1 MTIERKLLGTSPSGG
16 ATDVAEVFSI
26 DLYDG
31 NGGTKTI
38 TSGIDISGEG
48 GLVITKA
55 RDIVEGMNW
64 VDTVRGAPNYMRSH
78 VNDVSSAL
86 TTGLTAFNSTG
97 HVYGSNSEVN
107 QNTKK
112 YVAWTFRKKEKFFDV
127 VTYTG
132 NEATSRM
139 IAHSLGSTPAV
150 IIVKSTTA
158 NGDWYVYHT
167 SLGRLKVITL
177 NSTGAAYSD
186 SGPWYNQAPTSTHF
200 GVGSD
205 GATNG
210 NGQTYVAYLFADN
223 SAEDADDQMIKC
235 GSYTGNGSATGPVV
249 NVGWEPQFLLVKK
262 TTGGG
267 SWVIT
272 DSMRGMV
279 SGGADPYLAADTNAV
294 ENNGQTAIDLTA
306 TGFKLTNNSGLWN
319 SNNHTYIYMAIRAPM
334 MKKPEAATDVFAIS
348 QWDGTQWP
356 SGFPVDWFF
365 MRKDA
370 EDSTQVHTRLSGN
383 MEIYSTSATTVENN
397 DTFGS
402 YRLFDFNDGVWN
414 ENVAGGDYAF
424 MFSRAKG
431 FFDVVSY
438 AGNSSATNRPHSLG
452 VAPEMMI
459 IKGRDISQNWVVWHK
474 DIASSSP
481 YYEIV
486 LNLDE
491 AQTDVNNTNA
501 VFSGVPT
508 DTTFPLPSGTASGTN
523 RTGYNYFAYLFA
535 TLAGISKVGS
545 YTGNGSS
552 QTINCGFSSG
562 AKFVLIKRAN
572 ASGDWYMWNT
582 TRGIV
587 AGNDTHY
594 SLNNTDT
601 AITTD
606 DSVDP
611 ANSGFIVNQV
621 SATNINVSSSTY
633 IFYAI
638 A

>member
-1 MTIERKLLGTSPSGG
+1 MTIERKVGMGIAGQPTGP
-16 ATDVAEVFSI
+16 AADVAEVFSTY
-26 DLYDG
+26 LYDG

-127 VTYTG
+127 VTYSG
-132 NEATSRM
+132 NSSSQS
-139 IAHSLGSTPAV
+139 IAHDLAGPV
-150 IIVKSTTA
+150 GMIIIKGINFADDWMVWHKSFPTKNHRFNTNA
-158 NGDWYVYHT
+158 AYNGDITGGTAPTDTHF
-167 SLGRLKVITL
+167 TL
-177 NSTGAAYSD
+177 NND
-186 SGPWYNQAPTSTHF
+186 SAYNQSGRTH
-200 GVGSD
+200 
-205 GATNG
+205 
-210 NGQTYVAYLFADN
+210 VAYVFADN
-223 SAEDADDQMIKC
+223 SSEDIDDQMIQC
-235 GSYTGNGSATGPVV
+235 GSFVFGALAADPYQILTLP
-249 NVGWEPQFLLVKK
+249 WEPQFILCKNS
-262 TTGGG
+262 TAGGD
-267 SWVIT
+267 WILMDT
-272 DSMRGMV
+272 MRGLV
-279 SGGADPYLAADTNAV
+279 TETYG
-294 ENNGQTAIDLTA
+294 NGVRLRV
-306 TGFKLTNNSGLWN
+306 N
-319 SNNHTYIYMAIRAPM
+319 SNSVEDSGNLKFRSQKELKMNLPGHGTYLYMAIRGPM
-334 MKKPEAATDVFAIS
+334 MVEPEAATDVFAIS

-383 MEIYSTSATTVENN
+383 MEIYSTSSTTVENN

-438 AGNSSATNRPHSLG
+438 AGNSSATNQPHSLG

-459 IKGRDISQNWVVWHK
+459 IKARDLAMNWVVWHK

-508 DTTFPLPSGTASGTN
+508 DTTFPLPSGTASSTN